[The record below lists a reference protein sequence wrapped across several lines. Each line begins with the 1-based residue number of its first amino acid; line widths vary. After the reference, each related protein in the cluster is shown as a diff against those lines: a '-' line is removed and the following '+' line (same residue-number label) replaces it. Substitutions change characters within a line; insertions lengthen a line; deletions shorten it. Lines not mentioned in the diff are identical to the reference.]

1 MNQKSNNKS
10 QDLNPDSLILEL
22 TSFLLWLRPL
32 WDVKFPPPEPCPLML
47 SHEPH
52 VTFQLARVFTSLSF
66 RLRSP
71 QGHREV
77 PRPRED
83 LQVLQHLFQ
92 MLLSLCWMLPSESEL
107 RLGDSS
113 SISPHTQAQFSQ
125 CQEIDISPAENLGL
139 VPRGCLC
146 TWSFREKKMATSKL
160 LHQNLP
166 LWHLTTF
173 KQLLECRGQGVFT
186 LTSHPE
192 PRCPWRLMH
201 CVG

>member
-1 MNQKSNNKS
+1 M
-10 QDLNPDSLILEL
+10 
-22 TSFLLWLRPL
+22 
-32 WDVKFPPPEPCPLML
+32 KFPPPEPCPLIL

-52 VTFQLARVFTSLSF
+52 VTFQLARIFTSLSF

-71 QGHREV
+71 QGHGEG

-92 MLLSLCWMLPSESEL
+92 MLLSLCWMLPSKLEL

-146 TWSFREKKMATSKL
+146 TWSFREKKWPHPSCCIRT
-160 LHQNLP
+160 LP
-166 LWHLTTF
+166 CGTQ
-173 KQLLECRGQGVFT
+173 QLLSSSLNAGAMVS
-186 LTSHPE
+186 SHSP
-192 PRCPWRLMH
+192 PTQSLAVP
-201 CVG
+201 GG